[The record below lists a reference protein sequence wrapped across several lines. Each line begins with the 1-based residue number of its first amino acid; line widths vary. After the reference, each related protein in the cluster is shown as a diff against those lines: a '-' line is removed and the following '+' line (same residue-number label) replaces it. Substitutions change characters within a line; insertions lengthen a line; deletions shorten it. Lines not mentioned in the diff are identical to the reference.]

1 MNSNESGKAPDILL
15 TICPPWGVLNPPL
28 GLAYLAE
35 SLDEQNIDIEIQD
48 LNVQLYKQVKR
59 SDQTLWKTKNDS
71 FWRKKANVDQLLNK
85 WQHHINGL
93 CDTIAGSGA
102 AIIGFS
108 IVDPNEFISAAI
120 ARIIKEKSSG
130 KIIIGGGPGC
140 ADLGQRKMLQEHSNN
155 GFDYF
160 LTGEAEH
167 SLWQLVKAL
176 QQGKEPET
184 IDNLVIARRTLHL
197 DKPVVRP
204 QLDSI
209 SFPTFKHF
217 DINWYGRSS
226 LAVMWSRGCIGRCLY
241 CKERALWG
249 PYRMRSTDSIL
260 SEIEHA
266 VRTLK
271 INNLVLYDSAINGN
285 PKRLFQICDTI
296 IKKRLKITWSAEAI
310 ALKSM
315 DTDLL
320 QRMSQAG
327 CHTLVYGI
335 ESGSDNILA
344 SMRKLCDT
352 ETAAKVIR
360 RTHEA
365 GIKVAINILVGF
377 PGESNQDFEKTIDFL
392 EENSQYIDRLDGVSS
407 LQIVADTPLQ
417 KRTED
422 FGIVLPEK
430 EANDKWF
437 IPDSNTF
444 EIRQKR
450 LAEVL
455 EVAQREGF
463 EVGRTFLDET
473 SSQPARQQGGWPKP
487 VPYKLSEGPKDIP
500 GKPSDDSA
508 SGSSGTLPIID
519 CFAEKTTDDPTSKNI
534 LMVTCQALPEPGKPT
549 TGGSLRAQNLG
560 DALKS
565 CGHQVAYSVPQD
577 CLTREQP
584 GINRQMAHDGS
595 NIADIVRQTGA
606 EIVLFGNWGLAC
618 AAGNCDVPTVIDM
631 NGPLVLENFY
641 RSRDQQFQ
649 DSIAKLEAIAKTD
662 YIIAGSKRQKSYLTA
677 WSLMAGIKPDNLS
690 IGIVPYSLPPATQ
703 KTEKSDDLRF
713 IVAGYDW
720 PWLAGDQQIQTVC
733 DELARCNNGTLHLF
747 TSQAPYSDSIN
758 ENSSADSSGKLGKL
772 EQERLIKHQPVDF
785 EQLTEEL
792 AKATVALDLWQHNPE
807 RDLAFPSRAV
817 AYLRAGLPVITSPD
831 GELAELINTYK
842 AGWLIDSNDPD
853 RLTELTKEIV
863 QGTIDIK
870 TYSNNARRLFEQCL
884 LRDRT
889 ITDLDQ
895 FCRHPR
901 FNRTISPFVAKH
913 FFSKELVSRLQNQL
927 KHDRS
932 RIRMWSREVE
942 MIRKISRRPRGLA
955 LLASSRLLGRR
966 LRRFFV
972 GFPVLYYLLN
982 LTIFGYFFHLWIIR
996 KEKKGK
1002 KS

>member
-1 MNSNESGKAPDILL
+1 MNSNSNDKAPDILL
-15 TICPPWGVLNPPL
+15 IICPPWGVLNPPL

-35 SLDEQNIDIEIQD
+35 SLGEQSIDVEIHD
-48 LNVQLYKQVKR
+48 LNVLLYKQVAKN
-59 SDQTLWKTKNDS
+59 DQSLWKTKNDS
-71 FWRKKANVDQLLNK
+71 YWRKKTNVDQLLQK

-93 CDTIAGSGA
+93 CDIIAGSRAG
-102 AIIGFS
+102 IIGFS

-120 ARIIKEKSSG
+120 ARIIKEKSPD
-130 KIIIGGGPGC
+130 KVIIGGGPGC
-140 ADLGQRKMLQEHSNN
+140 ADYGQRKMLMDHSGN

-167 SLWQLVKAL
+167 ALWQLVKAL
-176 QQGKEPET
+176 QQGKKPV
-184 IDNLVIARRTLHL
+184 IDNLVTADSSLHL
-197 DKPVVRP
+197 DNPIVRP
-204 QLDSI
+204 GLDSI

-217 DINWYGRSS
+217 DIDLYGRTS

-249 PYRMRSTDSIL
+249 PYRMRSTDSII

-271 INNLVLYDSAINGN
+271 ITNFVLYDSAINGN
-285 PKRLFQICDTI
+285 PKRLFQICDSI
-296 IKKRLKITWSAEAI
+296 IKRRLKITWSAEAI

-315 DTDLL
+315 DTSLL
-320 QRMSQAG
+320 RKMSRAG

-377 PGESNQDFEKTIDFL
+377 PGESDQDFERTIDFL
-392 EENSQYIDRLDGVSS
+392 EKNSRYIDRLDGVSS

-417 KRTED
+417 KKTED

-455 EVAQREGF
+455 DVAQREGF
-463 EVGRTFLDET
+463 EVGRTFLEET
-473 SSQPARQQGGWPKP
+473 SSEPAGQGGWPKS
-487 VPYKLSEGPKDIP
+487 VPYQLVGGTETLSSTSADDLSSQSSSDSIP
-500 GKPSDDSA
+500 
-508 SGSSGTLPIID
+508 TID
-519 CFAEKTTDDPTSKNI
+519 CFPQKNNDDPTVKNI
-534 LMVTCQALPEPGKPT
+534 LIVTCQALPEPGKPT

-560 DALKS
+560 EALIS
-565 CGHQVAYSVPQD
+565 CGHQVVYSVPQD
-577 CLTREQP
+577 CLTDTETGTNHQT
-584 GINRQMAHDGS
+584 AHDGS
-595 NIADIVRQTGA
+595 NIATIIQQTGA

-618 AAGNCDVPTVIDM
+618 AAGNCGVPIIIDM

-641 RSRDQQFQ
+641 RNRDQQFQ
-649 DSIAKLEAIAKTD
+649 DSIAKLEAIAKAD
-662 YIIAGSKRQKSYLTA
+662 YIIAGSKRQKSYLTGWA
-677 WSLMAGIKPDNLS
+677 LMAGLKPDNLS
-690 IGIVPYSLPPATQ
+690 IGIVPYSLPIQTS
-703 KTEKSDDLRF
+703 KTGKSDDIRF

-720 PWLAGDQQIQTVC
+720 PWLTGDQHVKTVC
-733 DELARCNNGTLHLF
+733 SELARHKNGSLHLF

-758 ENSSADSSGKLGKL
+758 EDSSADSSGKLGML
-772 EQERLIKHQPVDF
+772 EMERLIKHQPVDF
-785 EQLTEEL
+785 EQLTDQL
-792 AKATVALDLWQHNPE
+792 SKATVALDLWQHNPE
-807 RDLAFPSRAV
+807 RDLAFPSRTV
-817 AYLRAGLPVITSPD
+817 AYLRAGLPVITSPH
-831 GELAELINTYK
+831 GELAELIRTYK
-842 AGWLIDSNDPD
+842 AGWLIDSNDSD

-870 TYSNNARRLFEQCL
+870 TYSNNARRLFEEYL

-895 FCRHPR
+895 FCRFPR

-913 FFSKELVSRLQNQL
+913 FFTKELVSRLQNQL

-932 RIRMWSREVE
+932 RVRMWSHEVE
-942 MIRKISRRPRGLA
+942 MIRMINHRPRGLA
-955 LLASSRLLGRR
+955 LLASPRLLGRR
-966 LRRFFV
+966 LRRLFV
-972 GFPVLYYLLN
+972 SFPVLYYLLN
-982 LTIFGYFFHLWIIR
+982 LTIFGYFFHLHLIR
-996 KEKKGK
+996 KQRKGK

>member
-1 MNSNESGKAPDILL
+1 M

-35 SLDEQNIDIEIQD
+35 SLGEKDINTEICD
-48 LNVQLYKQVKR
+48 LNVLLYKQVER
-59 SDQTLWKTKNDS
+59 SDRHLWKTKNDS
-71 FWRKKANVDQLLNK
+71 YWRKKKNVDQLLEK
-85 WQHHINGL
+85 WPDHISGL
-93 CDTIAGSGA
+93 CETIVGSGA
-102 AIIGFS
+102 PIIGFS
-108 IVDPNEFISAAI
+108 IVDPNEFISAVI
-120 ARIIKEKSSG
+120 ARIIKEKSPD

-140 ADLGQRKMLQEHSNN
+140 ADYGQRKMLMDHSDN

-167 SLWQLVKAL
+167 TLWQLVNSL
-176 QQGKEPET
+176 RQGKQPKNL
-184 IDNLVIARRTLHL
+184 DNLVITSRSLHL
-197 DKPVVRP
+197 DKPIARP
-204 QLDSI
+204 ELDTI

-217 DINWYGRSS
+217 DIDLYGRSS

-249 PYRMRSTDSIL
+249 PYRMRSTDSII
-260 SEIEHA
+260 SELGHA
-266 VRTLK
+266 VRNLK
-271 INNLVLYDSAINGN
+271 ITNFVLYDSAINGN
-285 PKRLFQICDTI
+285 PKQLFQICDTI
-296 IKKRLKITWSAEAI
+296 IRKKLKITWSAEAI

-315 DTDLL
+315 DTNLL
-320 QRMSQAG
+320 RRMSRAG

-335 ESGSDNILA
+335 ESGSDNILT

-365 GIKVAINILVGF
+365 RIKVAINILVGF
-377 PGESNQDFEKTIDFL
+377 PGESDQDFERTIDFL

-417 KRTED
+417 KQTED

-430 EANDKWF
+430 EPNDKWF

-450 LAEVL
+450 LAKVL

-473 SSQPARQQGGWPKP
+473 SSKPAEQQGEWPRP
-487 VPYKLSEGPKDIP
+487 VPYKLSNGPEDIA
-500 GKPSDDSA
+500 GQPSDDPA
-508 SGSSGTLPIID
+508 STSSEILSIID
-519 CFAEKTTDDPTSKNI
+519 CFSEKRTDDPTSKNI
-534 LMVTCQALPEPGKPT
+534 LVVTCQALPEPGKPT
-549 TGGSLRAQNLG
+549 TGGSLRALNLG
-560 DALKS
+560 EALKN

-577 CLTREQP
+577 CLTREQT
-584 GINRQMAHDGS
+584 GISRQMAHDGS
-595 NIADIVRQTGA
+595 NIANIVRQTGA

-641 RSRDQQFQ
+641 RSRDQLFR
-649 DSIAKLEAIAKTD
+649 DSIAKLEAVAKTD

-677 WSLMAGIKPDNLS
+677 WALMAGIKPDNLA
-690 IGIVPYSLPPATQ
+690 IGVVPYSLPPET
-703 KTEKSDDLRF
+703 KKSKKSDDCRF

-720 PWLAGDQQIQTVC
+720 PWLAGDRQIQTVC
-733 DELARCNNGTLHLF
+733 NELAGQDIGFLHLF

-758 ENSSADSSGKLGKL
+758 ENSSADSSGKLGML
-772 EQERLIKHQPVDF
+772 EIKRLIKHQPVDF
-785 EQLTEEL
+785 EQLTGEL

-807 RDLAFPSRAV
+807 RELAFPSRVV
-817 AYLRAGLPVITSPD
+817 AYLRAGLPVITSPH
-831 GELAELINTYK
+831 GELAELISTYK
-842 AGWLIDSNDPD
+842 AGWIIDSNDLD
-853 RLTELTKEIV
+853 RLAKLTKEIV
-863 QGTIDIK
+863 QDTIDIN
-870 TYSNNARRLFEQCL
+870 SFSSNARRLFEERL

-895 FCRHPR
+895 FCRHPWS
-901 FNRTISPFVAKH
+901 NRTISPFVAKH
-913 FFSKELVSRLQNQL
+913 FFAKELVSRLQDQL
-927 KHDRS
+927 KHDRGQM
-932 RIRMWSREVE
+932 RMWRREVE
-942 MIRKISRRPRGLA
+942 MIRLINSRPRGLA
-955 LLASSRLLGRR
+955 LLASPRLLVKKLYRP
-966 LRRFFV
+966 FV
-972 GFPVLYYLLN
+972 GFPILYYLLN
-982 LTIFGYFFHLWIIR
+982 LTIFGHIFHLWLIR
-996 KEKKGK
+996 REKKGK